1 LNSNGLIVMQ
11 PINANESGNMI
22 TTNIIDADSGDIV
35 TSDFK
40 LPNNPDPQKM
50 GSIITYYRRYALQSM
65 LGLQAE
71 DDDGNKGSEK
81 TVHYDKPL
89 NSPVKKP
96 VPAGSPVPTCECG
109 QLMILKKDGTGYYHK
124 HSDGTW
130 GKPKTWEKPKSEAE
144 KKFESELDAS
154 MYGG

>member
-40 LPNNPDPQKM
+40 LPDNPDPQKI
-50 GSIITYYRRYALQSM
+50 GSIITYFRRYALQSM

-71 DDDGNKGSEK
+71 DDDGSKGSEK

-89 NSPVKKP
+89 NAPVKKP

-130 GKPKTWEKPKSEAE
+130 GKAKTWEKPKSEAE